1 MRLYSQTRAT
11 LWLFSRPRCLDGEGP
26 DTHQGTNVSFN
37 LSHDCIK
44 RCYVTSES
52 MSWSRSSAIQNA
64 TCPPHTTGFR
74 VARARAAGANGQP
87 VRGRHAPRCSPAD
100 AGSAGRGRGLG
111 ELPRSAYTHAAAASR
126 LWGPISY
133 EPAVACR
140 HPAVQSWRQQPA
152 KSFEQLCGP
161 VAALEHPQLRQTSKQ

>member
-1 MRLYSQTRAT
+1 
-11 LWLFSRPRCLDGEGP
+11 
-26 DTHQGTNVSFN
+26 
-37 LSHDCIK
+37 
-44 RCYVTSES
+44 

-64 TCPPHTTGFR
+64 TCTPHTTGFR
-74 VARARAAGANGQP
+74 VARARATSANGQP
-87 VRGRHAPRCSPAD
+87 IRGRHAPRCAPAD

-111 ELPRSAYTHAAAASR
+111 ALPRSAYTHAAAASR
-126 LWGPISY
+126 LWGAISY

-161 VAALEHPQLRQTSKQ
+161 VAALEHPQLRQTSKQRRAHSLFRDIIANHENKGTSRHKPHGNMNSYTVL